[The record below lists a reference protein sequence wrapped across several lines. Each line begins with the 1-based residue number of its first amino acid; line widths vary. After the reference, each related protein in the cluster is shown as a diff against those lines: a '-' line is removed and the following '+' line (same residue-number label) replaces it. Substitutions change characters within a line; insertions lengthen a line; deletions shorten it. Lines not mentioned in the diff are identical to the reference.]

1 MNFVCVYW
9 GDKYKTDYV
18 QNLYNMVQRH
28 LTIPHKFICF
38 TDHVKLHKIVKGD
51 IEFRQFKHHD
61 YQTWWNKLQLFSE
74 DAELEGPNLYM
85 DLDVVIL
92 ENINEMATFGD
103 DDTFGVINDFNPQ
116 TGFFNSSVMKFNTKI
131 ANSAIWLPF
140 LQDKSNYLRHQ
151 GDQNVMSMLI
161 KGNKHLKV
169 MPDEWTFSYKWNN
182 RQNPRYHKTEWT
194 FERGVG
200 KVAVFHGH
208 PNPHESDQEWVKTNW
223 K

>member
-103 DDTFGVINDFNPQ
+103 DDTFGVINDFNPVDGRVEFYKGLLLIRIGQ
-116 TGFFNSSVMKFNTKI
+116 KNNGCEYLKKSSKKNYIGSTTGIRSSEVFQ
-131 ANSAIWLPF
+131 ALC
-140 LQDKSNYLRHQ
+140 
-151 GDQNVMSMLI
+151 V
-161 KGNKHLKV
+161 
-169 MPDEWTFSYKWNN
+169 NN
-182 RQNPRYHKTEWT
+182 
-194 FERGVG
+194 
-200 KVAVFHGH
+200 
-208 PNPHESDQEWVKTNW
+208 
-223 K
+223 